1 MNLIKFKKMKIEN
14 LVTLGDVQIFF
25 NYLVY
30 DLRLNFHIDTPFS
43 DYISSKDDSPYF
55 TIEEAERLDKLM
67 DKAFLICEYD
77 GFDIY
82 ELALD
87 TLNGFFNAYKP

>member
-1 MNLIKFKKMKIEN
+1 MTINN
-14 LVTLGDVQIFF
+14 LVTLGDVQTFF

-30 DLRLNFHIDTPFS
+30 DLRLNFHIDTPFA
-43 DYISSKDDSPYF
+43 DYISSEDDEPYF

-67 DKAFLICEYD
+67 DKAFLICEFD

-82 ELALD
+82 ELGLD
-87 TLNGFFNAYKP
+87 TLNGFFKAYKK